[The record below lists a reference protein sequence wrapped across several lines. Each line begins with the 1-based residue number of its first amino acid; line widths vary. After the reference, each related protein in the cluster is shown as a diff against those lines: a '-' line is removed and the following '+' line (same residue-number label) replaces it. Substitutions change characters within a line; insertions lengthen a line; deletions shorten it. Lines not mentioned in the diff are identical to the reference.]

1 MNKRE
6 YTPEFK
12 QQCCRLVVRDKKKMT
27 EVYKQFELDRQ
38 TLHRW
43 VEEYREL
50 GDNAFVDKSLVP
62 ASAMIKKLERKNR
75 ELEEEN
81 EILKKA
87 IAYFTPKKNG

>member
-1 MNKRE
+1 MNKRDF
-6 YTPEFK
+6 TPEFK
-12 QQCCRLVVRDKKKMT
+12 QHCCRLVVNDKKKMT

-43 VEEYREL
+43 MQEYREL
-50 GDNAFVDKSLVP
+50 GDNAFVDKNLVSS
-62 ASAMIKKLERKNR
+62 SAMIRKLERKNR

-87 IAYFTPKKNG
+87 IAYCTPKRNG

>member
-1 MNKRE
+1 MNKRDF
-6 YTPEFK
+6 TPEFK
-12 QQCCRLVVRDKKKMT
+12 QHCCSLVVDDKRKMT

-43 VEEYREL
+43 VKEYREL
-50 GDNAFVDKSLVP
+50 GKNAFVDRNLVP

-75 ELEEEN
+75 ELEQEN

-87 IAYFTPKKNG
+87 IAYSREKRG